1 MHKNK
6 TLRQGVSLVLSF
18 FLAVSFFVLSAG
30 ILIKSA
36 YLPGN
41 AWKSYLHG
49 SSYGSDMAET
59 ASRKLML
66 LLEER
71 GISSETIEETVS
83 EQALYTEYSCCMD
96 DIWEKRETSRRK
108 KFEEKLNSQLMEYL
122 REQQVF
128 VTTQMESEV
137 EKLVKEAGG
146 IYDSYL
152 NPRWLSSMAEVADKW
167 GWRLNIAILTAAV
180 TGSILALVLWFLY
193 HYKHRAVRYIC
204 YSAISS
210 LVWTILLHLF
220 IGRMDWL
227 EQSGIE
233 PAEYRQMILELG
245 RNGMRSGLLVIGA
258 EFLMLLLLLLWM
270 KRLKHRVR

>member
-6 TLRQGVSLVLSF
+6 TLRQGVSLMLSF
-18 FLAVSFFVLSAG
+18 FLAVSFFVLFGG

-41 AWKSYLHG
+41 AWKNYLHG
-49 SSYGSDMAET
+49 SSYGSDMAKT

-71 GISSETIEETVS
+71 GISSDTIEETVS
-83 EQALYTEYSCCMD
+83 EQALYTEYNCCMD

-122 REQQVF
+122 GEQQVF
-128 VTTQMESEV
+128 VTAQIESEV

-152 NPRWLSSMAEVADKW
+152 NPRWLSAMSEVADKW
-167 GWRLNIAILTAAV
+167 GWRLNITILAAAV

-204 YSAISS
+204 YSASSS
-210 LVWTILLHLF
+210 LVWTILLYLF

-245 RNGMRSGLLVIGA
+245 RNGMWSSLLVIGA
-258 EFLMLLLLLLWM
+258 EFLLLLLLLLWM